1 MPSNPEL
8 LDCLAVKFRESG
20 WDIKKM
26 HKLIVMSATY
36 QQSSKNNPDLLEA
49 DPDNLLL
56 ARGPSFRMTAE
67 MVRDNA
73 LSISGLLAPKLGSGS
88 AYPYQ
93 PEGLWDEISTKSW
106 RYPYLQ
112 EPGDG
117 LYRRSLY
124 TIWKRTSGPP
134 SMMIFDV
141 GDRSE
146 CKVRRTE
153 TSTPLQALVLLNDPQ
168 YVEAARVTAE
178 KLIKKY
184 APEEQLA
191 KAFKLSTGRQAD
203 EKEMQIIQQFYQEE
217 KKRFDL
223 NENDAIAYLS
233 TGSKPV
239 DVSLDPVRVASLAT
253 VISGIMNTT
262 DGYTIR

>member
-1 MPSNPEL
+1 
-8 LDCLAVKFRESG
+8 
-20 WDIKKM
+20 
-26 HKLIVMSATY
+26 
-36 QQSSKNNPDLLEA
+36 LEE

-73 LSISGLLAPKLGSGS
+73 LAISGLLVQNTSSES

-93 PEGLWDEISTKSW
+93 PDGLWDEISTKSW
-106 RYPYLQ
+106 RYRYLQ

-117 LYRRSLY
+117 LYKRSLY

-141 GDRSE
+141 SDRSE

-168 YVEAARVTAE
+168 YVEAARVAAE

-184 APEEQLA
+184 QPQEQLA

-203 EKEMQIIQQFYQEE
+203 AKELEIIEQFYQEE
-217 KKRFDL
+217 EDRFTQ
-223 NENDAIAYLS
+223 NKGDAMAYLS
-233 TGSKPV
+233 TGSKPL
-239 DVSLDPVRVASLAT
+239 DNSLDPVRVASLAT
-253 VISGIMNTT
+253 VINGIMNTT
-262 DGYTIR
+262 EGYTIR